1 MNTSEK
7 PAVVPRL
14 DREEYV
20 EQAHF
25 FQALLERIKD
35 NIPLQEVMESIQH
48 EILATTK
55 LPMAISFLLSEL
67 KHAGGFGSAMS
78 RLSHYF
84 TPYQTFVVQ
93 QAEDDRGRFDL
104 RVALAILQS
113 EAKYRIEAPT
123 PQGIFLYQFE
133 TLSRNRLPFDAGLS
147 AMAKDPIFDPDWSEW
162 IYIVRR
168 QVGIVDLADLIFV
181 RSDLYFEQSQ
191 RRGQK
196 VDAAC
201 LFGDKEGKIA
211 QANRHKNPLLLFAA
225 LQRHLGYPVVPRP
238 QPADES
244 QNLLPLLVRRVE
256 RMEARIKLLEDE
268 QKGGIDLNKFY
279 QPPPGS

>member
-104 RVALAILQS
+104 RVAQAILQS

-147 AMAKDPIFDPDWSEW
+147 AMAKDPIFDPDWSE
-162 IYIVRR
+162 
-168 QVGIVDLADLIFV
+168 
-181 RSDLYFEQSQ
+181 
-191 RRGQK
+191 
-196 VDAAC
+196 
-201 LFGDKEGKIA
+201 
-211 QANRHKNPLLLFAA
+211 
-225 LQRHLGYPVVPRP
+225 
-238 QPADES
+238 
-244 QNLLPLLVRRVE
+244 
-256 RMEARIKLLEDE
+256 
-268 QKGGIDLNKFY
+268 
-279 QPPPGS
+279 